1 MARMTP
7 GRNRSPC
14 DDAMPEGPRLI
25 FTLPPSSG
33 LSGGLRT
40 LLEHIVILRAAGV
53 EAYGYHLSH
62 RGVAADHGI
71 EVPMLSGNIVLSRR
85 DVVVRS
91 ELTPWND
98 LKARSA
104 NRIRQLMV
112 VQNHYYVHSSLGP
125 NRSYADLG
133 VTRVAASSE
142 PIRRFL
148 HENGFADGAVL
159 VPYAVSP
166 ATAPAPARRLQVAY
180 MPRKRKAEGWMLRG
194 LIASRYPDLADVP
207 WVEIDGAALESVKA
221 TMAQSAVFLS
231 LQRLEGFGLPALEAM
246 AAGCLVTGFTGGPG
260 NEYATPENGLWA
272 GEDDIEAALHALALA
287 LRRVR
292 DDAPEAAAM
301 IGAGLRTA
309 ASYNAARRDA
319 AVIAFYTGAA

>member
-85 DVVVRS
+85 DVIVRS

-133 VTRVAASSE
+133 VTRDAASSE

-148 HENGFADGAVL
+148 HENGFVWVNTPIITTRRSWYWISLIGVVAASARILMVYQPKMNTVAAATIHVL
-159 VPYAVSP
+159 FS
-166 ATAPAPARRLQVAY
+166 
-180 MPRKRKAEGWMLRG
+180 
-194 LIASRYPDLADVP
+194 
-207 WVEIDGAALESVKA
+207 SVV
-221 TMAQSAVFLS
+221 MSIPFL
-231 LQRLEGFGLPALEAM
+231 
-246 AAGCLVTGFTGGPG
+246 CLVCFTQSKV
-260 NEYATPENGLWA
+260 YQTS
-272 GEDDIEAALHALALA
+272 
-287 LRRVR
+287 R
-292 DDAPEAAAM
+292 D
-301 IGAGLRTA
+301 
-309 ASYNAARRDA
+309 
-319 AVIAFYTGAA
+319 VKCV